1 MDNALVSDQA
11 ADWSITLKPGSYTG
25 DTKLQGNS
33 AEFTF
38 AKSSGI
44 VTKDREKDWPIA
56 DRRDPSNNPR
66 NNRGSNFFSNKIPF
80 SFLKRRITQLKTALF
95 SWVKGERLSYVFY
108 PHFRKKFPWLS
119 KNARKYSGD
128 FWRLPNDAVSIP
140 SSRSRHATFRTTDW
154 NILGGDWIKVFQ
166 FMTSRSEFWVRNWR
180 FPSFMIV
187 QWTSNVGG
195 QRARQGSFCHV
206 QLISPKIISPVG
218 EGTGELLNNV

>member
-1 MDNALVSDQA
+1 MYLTGLSRKNSIMDNALVPDQA
-11 ADWSITLKPGSYTG
+11 TDWSISLKPGSYTG

-95 SWVKGERLSYVFY
+95 SWVEGVGLSYAFY
-108 PHFRKKFPWLS
+108 PRFRKNFPDFRTMPKISRWFLEFAEWCSVHSLKPIATLDISYHWLE
-119 KNARKYSGD
+119 YFG
-128 FWRLPNDAVSIP
+128 WRLN
-140 SSRSRHATFRTTDW
+140 
-154 NILGGDWIKVFQ
+154 K
-166 FMTSRSEFWVRNWR
+166 
-180 FPSFMIV
+180 SFSV
-187 QWTSNVGG
+187 
-195 QRARQGSFCHV
+195 
-206 QLISPKIISPVG
+206 
-218 EGTGELLNNV
+218 

>member
-1 MDNALVSDQA
+1 MYLTGLSRKNSIMDNALVPDQA
-11 ADWSITLKPGSYTG
+11 TDWSITLKPGSYTG

-95 SWVKGERLSYVFY
+95 SWVKGEGLSYAFY
-108 PHFRKKFPWLS
+108 PRFQKKFPRLS
-119 KNARKYSGD
+119 NNAENIQVISGGCRMTQCPVPQAD
-128 FWRLPNDAVSIP
+128 RDTRHFVPLTGIFWVEIELKFFSLMVYEKSFGI
-140 SSRSRHATFRTTDW
+140 
-154 NILGGDWIKVFQ
+154 
-166 FMTSRSEFWVRNWR
+166 WVRNCR

-187 QWTSNVGG
+187 QWTSNIKWTAGLSRVILSCSID
-195 QRARQGSFCHV
+195 Q
-206 QLISPKIISPVG
+206 P
-218 EGTGELLNNV
+218 

>member
-1 MDNALVSDQA
+1 MYLTGLSRKNSIMDNALVPDQA
-11 ADWSITLKPGSYTG
+11 TDWSITLKPGSYTG

-95 SWVKGERLSYVFY
+95 SWVKGEGLSYAFY
-108 PHFRKKFPWLS
+108 PRFQKKFPRLS
-119 KNARKYSGD
+119 NNAENIQVISGGCRMTQCPVPQAD
-128 FWRLPNDAVSIP
+128 RDTRHFVPLTGIFWVEIELKFFSLMVYDKSFGI
-140 SSRSRHATFRTTDW
+140 
-154 NILGGDWIKVFQ
+154 
-166 FMTSRSEFWVRNWR
+166 WVRNCR

-187 QWTSNVGG
+187 QWTSNIKWTAGLSRVILSCSID
-195 QRARQGSFCHV
+195 Q
-206 QLISPKIISPVG
+206 P
-218 EGTGELLNNV
+218 